1 MFPSLN
7 TEVRRSREKRWL
19 SQFLPS
25 FTFKCQ
31 TRRRNETTSP
41 AIHTH
46 THAKIKVWGAKVS
59 LHVKWRWCKRRKK
72 DEFGGETTRRRSLH
86 TFLSFTSLSLSF
98 LQFGSFSFRRF
109 LSFHE
114 VARLQRHNEQQST
127 HFSSF
132 SCQPVY
138 FSGEDRLSC
147 SLLTQRYIL
156 MLDSKQEQLLPW
168 ISWGGREGYKEHSDW
183 LFVHRWMS
191 LLPLTCETQRGRLNE
206 PETRIRR
213 VPSHLGFDGCE
224 FWSWLWL
231 PGSLQRRTRTSPL
244 SSVQYWTGSR

>member
-86 TFLSFTSLSLSF
+86 TSVSFTSLSLVF
-98 LQFGSFSFRRF
+98 LQLARF
-109 LSFHE
+109 LFGGFSVFTKSLACSDTTSSSRLTSALSL
-114 VARLQRHNEQQST
+114 VNPCISPGRTGWAAR
-127 HFSSF
+127 SS
-132 SCQPVY
+132 
-138 FSGEDRLSC
+138 
-147 SLLTQRYIL
+147 
-156 MLDSKQEQLLPW
+156 
-168 ISWGGREGYKEHSDW
+168 HSVT
-183 LFVHRWMS
+183 F
-191 LLPLTCETQRGRLNE
+191 
-206 PETRIRR
+206 
-213 VPSHLGFDGCE
+213 
-224 FWSWLWL
+224 
-231 PGSLQRRTRTSPL
+231 
-244 SSVQYWTGSR
+244 